1 MNKYLI
7 AGLATLAVIAII
19 VWGGVAAIG
28 KIDGMITTATSTARD
43 ERDAHWRA
51 EIEKS
56 NAEAQA
62 KIAETLKQTMAAQ
75 DAARDQVAAA
85 ERRATELEKDNDALP
100 DNEKFGLSRGRVRLL
115 NGQ

>member
-1 MNKYLI
+1 MNRYII
-7 AGLATLAVIAII
+7 AGLAALGAIAAI
-19 VWGGVAAIG
+19 VWGGVTIIA
-28 KIDGMITTATSTARD
+28 KIDGMIETAATAARD

-56 NAEAQA
+56 NADAQA
-62 KIAETLKQTMAAQ
+62 KINENLKATMAVQ
-75 DAARDQVAAA
+75 DAARDQVAQA

-100 DNEKFGLSRGRVRLL
+100 DSGKFGLSRGRVRLL

>member
-1 MNKYLI
+1 MNRTVI
-7 AGLATLAVIAII
+7 AGLAVLAAIVFI
-19 VWGGVAAIG
+19 VWGGVAVVS
-28 KIDGMITTATSTARD
+28 KIDAMITTASDSARA

-56 NAEAQA
+56 NADAQA
-62 KIAETLKQTMAAQ
+62 KIAETLKSTIAAQ
-75 DAARDQVAAA
+75 DAARDQLAAA

-100 DNEKFGLSRGRVRLL
+100 DNAKYGLSRGRVRLL

>member
-1 MNKYLI
+1 MNRSLI
-7 AGLATLAVIAII
+7 AALALLALIAII
-19 VWGGVAAIG
+19 VWGSFAAIG
-28 KIDGMITTATSTARD
+28 KIDGMIATATTAAQN

-51 EIEKS
+51 EIQKS

-62 KIAETLKQTMAAQ
+62 KIAETLRQTMAAQ
-75 DAARDQVAAA
+75 DAAHDQVAAA